1 MYPRNAADRKLTYK
15 ASNNKVTVSRNGKI
29 TGKKRG
35 ICKITVSASNGKKA
49 VVKVTVKKKPGKIT
63 LNARNKTLKAG
74 KKFKIKVGLP
84 KGTASQ
90 TLTYVSN
97 KQAIADVSSEGKVTA
112 KKKGYAVITVKTYN
126 GKKASLKIHVK

>member
-1 MYPRNAADRKLTYK
+1 M
-15 ASNNKVTVSRNGKI
+15 TVSRNGKI

-74 KKFKIKVGLP
+74 KKFKIKVRLL

>member
-1 MYPRNAADRKLTYK
+1 M
-15 ASNNKVTVSRNGKI
+15 TVSRNGKI

-74 KKFKIKVGLP
+74 KKFKIKVRLP